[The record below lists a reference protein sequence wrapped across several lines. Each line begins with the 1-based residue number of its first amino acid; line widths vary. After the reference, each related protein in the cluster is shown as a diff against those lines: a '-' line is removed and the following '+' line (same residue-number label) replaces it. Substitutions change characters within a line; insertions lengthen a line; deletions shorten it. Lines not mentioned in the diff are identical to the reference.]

1 MIKIECTWGS
11 SSASMEQLN
20 HLKISIITASGTEA
34 VLSPSH
40 TLSHT
45 HPHTLTIRFCLFF
58 LSIFRFC
65 IVYLFFCFLKS

>member
-11 SSASMEQLN
+11 SSALIYTSMEQLN

-45 HPHTLTIRFCLFF
+45 HPHTLTIRFCFF

-65 IVYLFFCFLKS
+65 IVYLFFVF